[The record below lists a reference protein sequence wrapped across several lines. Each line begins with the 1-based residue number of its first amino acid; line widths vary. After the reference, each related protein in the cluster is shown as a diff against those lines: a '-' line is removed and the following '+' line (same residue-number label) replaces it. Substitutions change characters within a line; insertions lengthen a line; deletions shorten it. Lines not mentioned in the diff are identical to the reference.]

1 MKKIIVVTLTILAI
15 AFYGGLSNV
24 HALEIGDTFAFSDTV
39 GSITIGDPVTTW
51 THILDL
57 DDFIPNLSGTE
68 SLEITSANLIIKD
81 MDYSYESVGGGVGM
95 YFSVLALDGYFL
107 DRYWESGTSDEAGP
121 LSWSIDIPNEV
132 MLDLIA
138 DREVQIQ
145 LTVTAG
151 TLNSIGSAT
160 LQGSGAVV
168 PEPSI
173 LSLVMFGLAGMPFI
187 GPMIRRRR
195 KI

>member
-1 MKKIIVVTLTILAI
+1 MKKLIIVTVTILAI
-15 AFYGGLSNV
+15 SLYGGLSNV

-39 GSITIGDPVTTW
+39 GSITIGDPTTTW

-68 SLEITSANLIIKD
+68 ALKITSANLIIED
-81 MDYSYESVGGGVGM
+81 MDYSYESIGGVGM
-95 YFSVLALDGYFL
+95 YFSVLTLDGYYL
-107 DRYWESGTSDEAGP
+107 DRYWESGTSGEAGP

-132 MLDLIA
+132 MLNLIA
-138 DREVQIQ
+138 DKEVQIQ
-145 LTVTAG
+145 LTATAG

-160 LQGSGAVV
+160 LQGSGVAVV
-168 PEPSI
+168 PEPGI